1 MIRIHKTQWFFAWT
15 YTWPEA
21 EVECIQDEEVLHC
34 ERPIVKVMDS
44 FKIPL
49 NFWNIPLNFVHHLLN
64 FCGEKKQSR

>member
-1 MIRIHKTQWFFAWT
+1 
-15 YTWPEA
+15 
-21 EVECIQDEEVLHC
+21 
-34 ERPIVKVMDS
+34 MDS